1 MANIF
6 IWIPAFGRQISTTT
20 FESSHALM
28 SAFYQKGVRASI
40 ASFSWPDIDEARNCA
55 LSYWYDCCP
64 DSTHMLM
71 VDADM
76 GFHPNMVLDMLTF
89 SEPVV
94 GAIYPKKCFPIE
106 WVGSGIDA
114 PEYRNGFIEVEGLG
128 AGCLLIR
135 RDAIA
140 AMIEKFPEMIY
151 DYVSVPETRFMGA
164 ARTFGFFDSYR
175 IPTGKVSEDIAFC
188 RRYRETGGKI
198 WGSTGYQ
205 VAHVGQ
211 YEFSHCFA
219 KEREEKKMRELHQE
233 QLAVNTKRAD
243 EKFTAYLERDSISL
257 QDAQELIPILGAGAT
272 HNLRNAVA
280 ERMGAVTFD
289 NTVYPERTPE
299 SLNGQGTT

>member
-6 IWIPAFGRQISTTT
+6 IFIPAFGRQISTTT

-28 SAFYQKGVRASI
+28 SAFYQKGVQASI

-71 VDADM
+71 MDADM
-76 GFHPNMVLDMLTF
+76 GVHPNMVLDMLTF

-106 WVGSGIDA
+106 WVGSGLEA
-114 PEYRNGFIEVEGLG
+114 PEYRSGFIEVEGLG

-135 RDAIA
+135 RDAIT

-164 ARTFGFFDSYR
+164 KRTFGFFDSYR
-175 IPTGKVSEDIAFC
+175 IPAGKVSEDIAFC
-188 RRYRETGGKI
+188 RRYREAGGKI
-198 WGSTGYQ
+198 WGSTAYQ
-205 VAHVGQ
+205 IAHVGP

-219 KEREEKKMRELHQE
+219 KEREEKKQREAHEALMQHNMRRVDDEWTALLE
-233 QLAVNTKRAD
+233 QGL
-243 EKFTAYLERDSISL
+243 ISL
-257 QDAQELIPILGAGAT
+257 QKAQEAIPMLGPAAT
-272 HNLRNAVA
+272 HKLRNAVA
-280 ERMGAVTFD
+280 ERMGAMTFD
-289 NTVYPERTPE
+289 DAVYPERPAG
-299 SLNGQGTT
+299 SLNGQGAA

>member
-233 QLAVNTKRAD
+233 QLAVNMKRAD